1 MGATVSKDK
10 TKKHISKDK
19 SKNAASS
26 KSEQATTDERVLGSD
41 IQQDPAIE
49 EPDSPPDKSVEEVAA
64 GPEFSV
70 NPATLDEPRQ
80 GASKRD
86 ESKHD
91 EGTQVEASP
100 AQAASTPENDNQFE
114 PKVNEKKRGNS
125 QTAQVNSGDKSGPGW
140 WLWILSII
148 VALIAAAASFYLWQS
163 GLSQTLEQQ
172 ENQAKVSAAI
182 QRIDEQSTVVRT
194 LQRELDRQTEVS
206 SQRQSTLRGEF
217 EDQINQLRSQ
227 LASQQK
233 RLLSLSTTDRADWLL
248 AEADYLMRLANQ
260 RLLMGK
266 EIAGALDLLAAADD
280 IIRELDDSA
289 LYRVRKALAD
299 NMAALNA
306 AGRLDINGIFLQ
318 LGALARQSEQLR
330 LFKLPE
336 LKVGKPEVQI
346 DENWQQRLQTGFSGA
361 LDKLGNYVNYQ
372 KRDTIYKPSLAPE
385 YESAVRQN
393 LRLMFEQAQMALL
406 SSKQTLYE
414 ESLQK
419 ARYWLDTYYNLDEAA
434 IASIKS
440 AIDTLGRQHIEIELP
455 DISSS
460 SRALKDYMDTIHQL
474 SVPKTEEGAG
484 VE

>member
-1 MGATVSKDK
+1 TR
-10 TKKHISKDK
+10 KHMSKDK
-19 SKNAASS
+19 SKNTAPP
-26 KSEQATTDERVLGSD
+26 KSEQPMSEEPALGSANL
-41 IQQDPAIE
+41 QDPAIDE
-49 EPDSPPDKSVEEVAA
+49 SGSAIDKSVEDLAVD
-64 GPEFSV
+64 SDINV
-70 NPATLDEPRQ
+70 NPVIVDEPALDTTEPDER
-80 GASKRD
+80 KPD
-86 ESKHD
+86 ES
-91 EGTQVEASP
+91 EPVETLP
-100 AQAASTPENDNQFE
+100 AQTATTPENDNQHE
-114 PKVNEKKRGNS
+114 SKVNEKKTINS
-125 QTAQVNSGDKSGPGW
+125 QTTQTNSGGKSGPGW
-140 WLWILSII
+140 WLWILSIV
-148 VALIAAAASFYLWQS
+148 VALLAAAASFYLWQAN
-163 GLSQTLEQQ
+163 LSQTQQQQ

-182 QRIDEQSTVVRT
+182 QRIDEQATLVRT

-206 SQRQSTLRGEF
+206 SHRQSTSRGELD
-217 EDQINQLRSQ
+217 DQLNQLRRQ

-280 IIRELDDSA
+280 IVRDLDDSA
-289 LYRVRKALAD
+289 LYPVREALAD
-299 NMAALNA
+299 NMAALKA
-306 AGRLDINGIFLQ
+306 AGRFDTNGIFLQ

-336 LKVGKPEVQI
+336 LKVGKPEVQV
-346 DENWQQRLQTGFSGA
+346 DENWQQRLQSGFSGA

-372 KRDTIYKPSLAPE
+372 KRDTLYKPSLSPE

-406 SSKQTLYE
+406 SSKQYLYE

-419 ARYWLDTYYNLDEAA
+419 AHYWLDTYYSLDEVA

-440 AIDTLGRQHIEIELP
+440 SIEALKEQKIDIELP

-460 SRALKDYMDTIHQL
+460 LRALKNYMDTIHQL
-474 SVPKTEEGAG
+474 SAPKTEEGAG

>member
-1 MGATVSKDK
+1 MSKDK
-10 TKKHISKDK
+10 TKKPGSRDK
-19 SKNAASS
+19 SKKTTPE
-26 KSEQATTDERVLGSD
+26 KSEEVVGGDKVLGADAS
-41 IQQDPAIE
+41 QDPAAGESHAPI
-49 EPDSPPDKSVEEVAA
+49 DKSTAA
-64 GPEFSV
+64 TAIDPDIDID
-70 NPATLDEPRQ
+70 PAIGDEPKQ
-80 GASKRD
+80 QASKQ
-86 ESKHD
+86 EEHKQI
-91 EGTQVEASP
+91 ETLP
-100 AQAASTPENDNQFE
+100 AQTASTPEHGNQS
-114 PKVNEKKRGNS
+114 KATANEKKKVNS
-125 QTAQVNSGDKSGPGW
+125 RTTQVNSGGKSAPGW
-140 WLWILSII
+140 WLSVLSLV
-148 VALIAAAASFYLWQS
+148 VALIAAVASFYLWQAN
-163 GLSQTLEQQ
+163 LSQVQQ
-172 ENQAKVSAAI
+172 QQDDQARVSAAI
-182 QRIDEQSTVVRT
+182 QRVDEQSALVRD
-194 LQRELDRQTEVS
+194 LQRELDRTTEVFN
-206 SQRQSTLRGEF
+206 QRQSTFRGQF
-217 EDQINQLRSQ
+217 EDQINQLRNQ
-227 LASQQK
+227 MASQQK

-289 LYRVRKALAD
+289 LYPVRKALAE
-299 NMAALNA
+299 NMASLNV

-336 LKVGKPEVQI
+336 LVVEKPEVQV
-346 DENWQQRLQTGFSGA
+346 DENWQQRLQTGFSAA

-406 SSKQTLYE
+406 SSKQKLYE

-419 ARYWLDTYYNLDEAA
+419 AHYWLDTYYNLDEDA

-440 AIDTLGRQHIEIELP
+440 AIEALGQQQIEIELP

-460 SRALKDYMDTIHQL
+460 PRALKVYMETIHQL
-474 SVPKTEEGAG
+474 SAPKTEEGDG